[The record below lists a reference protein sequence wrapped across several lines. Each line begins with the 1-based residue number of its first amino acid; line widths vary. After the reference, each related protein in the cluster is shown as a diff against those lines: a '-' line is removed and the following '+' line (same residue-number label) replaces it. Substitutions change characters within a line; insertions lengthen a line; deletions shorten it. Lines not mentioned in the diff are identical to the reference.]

1 MLGWYG
7 ALSLPESRILTP
19 ESCSSHLRPTTYLL
33 SFQQHSSF
41 QGVTIF
47 VFYNIP
53 GLAQAVESLSFVF
66 IDIPAWFVHFLK
78 LRSPL
83 LH

>member
-1 MLGWYG
+1 
-7 ALSLPESRILTP
+7 
-19 ESCSSHLRPTTYLL
+19 
-33 SFQQHSSF
+33 
-41 QGVTIF
+41 
-47 VFYNIP
+47 
-53 GLAQAVESLSFVF
+53 LAQAVESLSFVF